1 MKYYKKLVGE
11 KVYLSPLCLEDA
23 PKLTLWMNNMENNHG
38 LGNSSNIYSLEG
50 EQQFIKSHVEST
62 KPTFAIVDLE
72 TDELLGICSF
82 NKVDHINRSGIIGIF
97 IGEAKGKGYGTDAL
111 KQLTRFGFN
120 YLNLHT
126 IELGVYSFNKNAI
139 RCYEKVGFKTCGTR
153 HDAVFVN
160 GEYHDVITME
170 LINNKL

>member
-97 IGEAKGKGYGTDAL
+97 IGEAKGKGYGTDR
-111 KQLTRFGFN
+111 KS
-120 YLNLHT
+120 
-126 IELGVYSFNKNAI
+126 V
-139 RCYEKVGFKTCGTR
+139 V
-153 HDAVFVN
+153 
-160 GEYHDVITME
+160 
-170 LINNKL
+170 